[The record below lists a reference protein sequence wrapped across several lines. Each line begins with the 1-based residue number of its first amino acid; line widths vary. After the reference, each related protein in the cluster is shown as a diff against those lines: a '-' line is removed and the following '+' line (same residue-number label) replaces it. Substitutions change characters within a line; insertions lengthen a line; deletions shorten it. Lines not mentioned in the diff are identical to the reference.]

1 MLGARACRLDQ
12 DLIGIDLTRQPPRIG
27 RLGNHRGR
35 DAQKPQAQQHVQ
47 DDQGK
52 EQVAAHVDGGSR
64 RFQADPGEYGKAIAE
79 RRLREGGGGKA
90 KTPWRIARR
99 GLHPDQL
106 DLGGV
111 GQGAGM
117 DLSTDTTMEMVFVLK
132 QNEDGTYTLNVDRD
146 ALKTSLQ
153 TYIDALIPVA
163 VEMIYQ
169 QLEDQGMNRADIDE
183 AMAAEGVTVE
193 EYVQQMM
200 DASID
205 VDQMMDG
212 LADENESGYFRAAK
226 GKLYLSDKAD
236 TFSDDS
242 CAEYTLSGGTMQ
254 WTGGSY
260 ELFDNLDDLHVELP
274 VQWVKQ

>member
-1 MLGARACRLDQ
+1 MKRIIAVLLTLMMALSLTACS
-12 DLIGIDLTRQPPRIG
+12 G
-27 RLGNHRGR
+27 
-35 DAQKPQAQQHVQ
+35 
-47 DDQGK
+47 DDNA
-52 EQVAAHVDGGSR
+52 QVAGTWKWNCDMTEM
-64 RFQADPGEYGKAIAE
+64 FQ
-79 RRLREGGGGKA
+79 EG
-90 KTPWRIARR
+90 
-99 GLHPDQL
+99 
-106 DLGGV
+106 V
-111 GQGAGM
+111 NQGAGM
-117 DLSTDTTMEMVFVLK
+117 DLATDATMEMVFVLK
-132 QNEDGTYTLNVDRD
+132 LNEDGTYTLNVDRD

-153 TYIDALIPVA
+153 TYIDALIPAA

-193 EYVQQMM
+193 EYVQ
-200 DASID
+200 
-205 VDQMMDG
+205 QMMDG

-274 VQWVKQ
+274 VQWTKQ

>member
-1 MLGARACRLDQ
+1 MKRIIAVLLTLMMALSLTACS
-12 DLIGIDLTRQPPRIG
+12 G
-27 RLGNHRGR
+27 
-35 DAQKPQAQQHVQ
+35 
-47 DDQGK
+47 DDNAK
-52 EQVAAHVDGGSR
+52 VAGTWKWNCDITEL
-64 RFQADPGEYGKAIAE
+64 FQ
-79 RRLREGGGGKA
+79 EG
-90 KTPWRIARR
+90 
-99 GLHPDQL
+99 
-106 DLGGV
+106 V
-111 GQGAGM
+111 NQGAGM
-117 DLSTDTTMEMVFVLK
+117 DLSTDATMEMVFVLK
-132 QNEDGTYTLNVDRD
+132 LNEDGTYTLNVDRD

-183 AMAAEGVTVE
+183 AMAAEGVTVK
-193 EYVQQMM
+193 EYVQ
-200 DASID
+200 
-205 VDQMMDG
+205 QMMDG

-274 VQWVKQ
+274 VQWTKQ

>member
-1 MLGARACRLDQ
+1 MKKVYTVIAALMLISAMASCSGVESGKASSQITGTWKYTIDITDDFDQ
-12 DLIGIDLTRQPPRIG
+12 MSMDLIGSPT
-27 RLGNHRGR
+27 
-35 DAQKPQAQQHVQ
+35 DATV
-47 DDQGK
+47 
-52 EQVAAHVDGGSR
+52 
-64 RFQADPGEYGKAIAE
+64 
-79 RRLREGGGGKA
+79 
-90 KTPWRIARR
+90 
-99 GLHPDQL
+99 
-106 DLGGV
+106 
-111 GQGAGM
+111 
-117 DLSTDTTMEMVFVLK
+117 EMVYAITF
-132 QNEDGTYTLNVDRD
+132 NEDGTYTLNVDRD

-153 TYIDALIPVA
+153 TYIDSLIPVA

-260 ELFDNLDDLHVELP
+260 ELFDNLDDLHVKLP

>member
-1 MLGARACRLDQ
+1 MKRILALLLTLMMALSLTACGGDNNA
-12 DLIGIDLTRQPPRIG
+12 DLVGTWKWTCDITEEF
-27 RLGNHRGR
+27 
-35 DAQKPQAQQHVQ
+35 QK
-47 DDQGK
+47 
-52 EQVAAHVDGGSR
+52 
-64 RFQADPGEYGKAIAE
+64 
-79 RRLREGGGGKA
+79 
-90 KTPWRIARR
+90 
-99 GLHPDQL
+99 
-106 DLGGV
+106 GV
-111 GQGAGM
+111 NEGAGM
-117 DLSTDTTMEMVFVLK
+117 DVPVEAKVEMTFVLVF
-132 QNEDGTYTLNVDRD
+132 NEDGTYTLNVDRD

-153 TYIDALIPVA
+153 TYIDSLIPVA

-212 LADENESGYFRAAK
+212 LADENESGYYRAAK

>member
-1 MLGARACRLDQ
+1 MKRIIAVLLTLMMALSLTACS
-12 DLIGIDLTRQPPRIG
+12 G
-27 RLGNHRGR
+27 
-35 DAQKPQAQQHVQ
+35 
-47 DDQGK
+47 DDNAK
-52 EQVAAHVDGGSR
+52 VAGTWKWNCDITEM
-64 RFQADPGEYGKAIAE
+64 FQ
-79 RRLREGGGGKA
+79 EG
-90 KTPWRIARR
+90 
-99 GLHPDQL
+99 
-106 DLGGV
+106 V
-111 GQGAGM
+111 NQGAGM
-117 DLSTDTTMEMVFVLK
+117 DLSTDAAMERVVVLK
-132 QNEDGTYTLNVDRD
+132 LYEDGTYTLNVDRD

-153 TYIDALIPVA
+153 TYIDSLIPAA

-200 DASID
+200 D
-205 VDQMMDG
+205 G
-212 LADENESGYFRAAK
+212 LADENESGYYRAAK

-274 VQWVKQ
+274 IQWTKQ

>member
-1 MLGARACRLDQ
+1 MKRIIAVLLTLMMALSLTACS
-12 DLIGIDLTRQPPRIG
+12 G
-27 RLGNHRGR
+27 
-35 DAQKPQAQQHVQ
+35 
-47 DDQGK
+47 DDNAK
-52 EQVAAHVDGGSR
+52 VAGTWKWNCDITEL
-64 RFQADPGEYGKAIAE
+64 FQ
-79 RRLREGGGGKA
+79 EG
-90 KTPWRIARR
+90 
-99 GLHPDQL
+99 
-106 DLGGV
+106 V
-111 GQGAGM
+111 NQGAGM
-117 DLSTDTTMEMVFVLK
+117 DLSTDATMEMVFVLK
-132 QNEDGTYTLNVDRD
+132 LNEDGTYTLNVDRD

-183 AMAAEGVTVE
+183 AMAAEGVTVK
-193 EYVQQMM
+193 EYVQ
-200 DASID
+200 
-205 VDQMMDG
+205 QMMDG

>member
-1 MLGARACRLDQ
+1 MKRIIAVLLTLMMALSLTACS
-12 DLIGIDLTRQPPRIG
+12 G
-27 RLGNHRGR
+27 
-35 DAQKPQAQQHVQ
+35 
-47 DDQGK
+47 DDNAK
-52 EQVAAHVDGGSR
+52 VAGTWKWNCDMTEM
-64 RFQADPGEYGKAIAE
+64 FQ
-79 RRLREGGGGKA
+79 EG
-90 KTPWRIARR
+90 
-99 GLHPDQL
+99 
-106 DLGGV
+106 V
-111 GQGAGM
+111 NQGAGM
-117 DLSTDTTMEMVFVLK
+117 ELSTDATMEMVFVLK
-132 QNEDGTYTLNVDRD
+132 LNEDGTYTLNVDRD

-153 TYIDALIPVA
+153 TYIDSLIPVA

-193 EYVQQMM
+193 EYVQ
-200 DASID
+200 
-205 VDQMMDG
+205 QMMDG

-274 VQWVKQ
+274 IQWVKQ

>member
-1 MLGARACRLDQ
+1 MKRIIAVLLTLMMALSLTACS
-12 DLIGIDLTRQPPRIG
+12 G
-27 RLGNHRGR
+27 
-35 DAQKPQAQQHVQ
+35 
-47 DDQGK
+47 DDNAK
-52 EQVAAHVDGGSR
+52 VAGTWKWNCDMTEM
-64 RFQADPGEYGKAIAE
+64 FQ
-79 RRLREGGGGKA
+79 EG
-90 KTPWRIARR
+90 
-99 GLHPDQL
+99 
-106 DLGGV
+106 V
-111 GQGAGM
+111 NQGAGM
-117 DLSTDTTMEMVFVLK
+117 DLSTDATMEMVFVLK
-132 QNEDGTYTLNVDRD
+132 LNEDGTYTLNVDRD

-153 TYIDALIPVA
+153 TYIDSLIPVA

-193 EYVQQMM
+193 EYVQ
-200 DASID
+200 
-205 VDQMMDG
+205 QMMDG